1 MKVIIIHCA
10 FKSALNCS
18 GAKNTMIFRR
28 QTRFSPSSF
37 PGFWQ
42 YLRHSS
48 TPKCHL
54 HNSESGRV
62 GQDSIPSASILPQKE
77 YKTGEAASATFE
89 LHRHSPCRKDGATE
103 TKPFTIFFM
112 SNNPAD
118 SSRGQVLVHLTEE
131 EALSAECGFLQLG
144 YHIRLADWAP
154 RKAAKEG

>member
-28 QTRFSPSSF
+28 QTCFSPSSF

-118 SSRGQVLVHLTEE
+118 SSRGQ
-131 EALSAECGFLQLG
+131 AGPSAFDRRGSSVCRVWLPTAWVPHTVGRLG
-144 YHIRLADWAP
+144 PA
-154 RKAAKEG
+154 